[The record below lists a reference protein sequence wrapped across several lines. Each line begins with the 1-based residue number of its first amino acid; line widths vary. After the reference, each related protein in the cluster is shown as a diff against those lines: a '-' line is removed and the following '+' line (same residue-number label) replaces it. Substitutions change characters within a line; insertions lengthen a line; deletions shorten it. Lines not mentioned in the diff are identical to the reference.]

1 MREAFQR
8 LVDIPLAGC
17 VYNNAYVHNNFFLL
31 VVATSAKT
39 M

>member
-17 VYNNAYVHNNFFLL
+17 VYNNAYVHNFFLL